1 MLQLKTSTFQS
12 NICCRVILCFS
23 VWNILRNV
31 GMKQQ
36 ITIAMRKVTGILN
49 ASSFRSVKFRETVKD
64 FVAGDQ
70 TFSFM
75 NTIKGNPAYWERF

>member
-1 MLQLKTSTFQS
+1 
-12 NICCRVILCFS
+12 
-23 VWNILRNV
+23 
-31 GMKQQ
+31 MKQQ